1 MYDTKNKTYDY
12 FPMGNEATW
21 VKSNIKSLISD
32 ARKEGKRYIALAPA
46 DFFQLTVNNKQKI
59 EQFYGLGSK
68 KLEGEMVFY
77 EGSSTN
83 KGFDNSDG
91 SGMGRYRDYKTDTLK
106 GMAVVPKAMKDVAKE
121 IGGTFTTKKVYHT
134 DPNKPYKLYSDEK
147 KVPAYAFEKEYQ
159 MNEFFDNLDYR
170 GGLEKVKM
178 DADDPRNFVE
188 SVVIDL
194 QGTNKKAKMKA
205 YKLGGFVQVDRSN
218 FAPLF

>member
-1 MYDTKNKTYDY
+1 MAS
-12 FPMGNEATW
+12 EATGE
-21 VKSNIKSLISD
+21 KSKITALISD

-59 EQFYGLGSK
+59 EQFYGLGNK

-106 GMAVVPKAMKDVAKE
+106 GMAVVPKAMQDVAKE

-134 DPNKPYKLYSDEK
+134 DPNKPYKLYSAEK
-147 KVPAYAFEKEYQ
+147 KVTAKEKEKENK

>member
-1 MYDTKNKTYDY
+1 
-12 FPMGNEATW
+12 
-21 VKSNIKSLISD
+21 
-32 ARKEGKRYIALAPA
+32 
-46 DFFQLTVNNKQKI
+46 
-59 EQFYGLGSK
+59 
-68 KLEGEMVFY
+68 
-77 EGSSTN
+77 
-83 KGFDNSDG
+83 
-91 SGMGRYRDYKTDTLK
+91 
-106 GMAVVPKAMKDVAKE
+106 
-121 IGGTFTTKKVYHT
+121 
-134 DPNKPYKLYSDEK
+134 
-147 KVPAYAFEKEYQ
+147 

>member
-1 MYDTKNKTYDY
+1 MILIPAKLSTQIKNA
-12 FPMGNEATW
+12 EAEF
-21 VKSNIKSLISD
+21 NNP
-32 ARKEGKRYIALAPA
+32 IA
-46 DFFQLTVNNKQKI
+46 TQKI
-59 EQFYGLGSK
+59 ESIK
-68 KLEGEMVFY
+68 K
-77 EGSSTN
+77 
-83 KGFDNSDG
+83 KIPFDNSDG
-91 SGMGRYRDYKTDTLK
+91 SGMGRYRDYKTDELK
-106 GMAVVPKAMKDVAKE
+106 GMAVVPKAMQDVAKE

-134 DPNKPYKLYSDEK
+134 DPNKPYKLYSAEK